1 MSTQGEIT
9 KEELL
14 EQGRALVPWF
24 LDVEV
29 TPEVSTRDF
38 TDVPYPDSFGRVM
51 LTNPRERFRSTLK
64 KLYPDGLAGRSVLD
78 CACNCGGF
86 LFWAREL
93 GAGRCHGSDV
103 RDHWIEQ
110 ANFLLAN
117 RTAPSEDITFETR
130 DVYHLPEAGVE
141 PFDVVLFNG
150 IFYHLPDPIAGL
162 KIAAEMARE
171 LLIVNTSTTI
181 GVPDDQLTVS
191 GESVTRAISGVY
203 HLCWFPGG
211 PEALRRILAWLGFT
225 ETRVNWWRTPPENV
239 APGSGRLELIAARDA
254 EVLRSF
260 DAADAKRPPLQR
272 LVENTVP
279 PEATVLV
286 AGPPG
291 NSPLEVDE
299 RETVP
304 FPSDGRE
311 AADDADLIA
320 ELVRWRGEGAAHLLV
335 PDQSAA
341 WLGQHPEFHKHVR
354 SSYKRVAREEEVG
367 VLFSLLPTWRTK

>member
-1 MSTQGEIT
+1 MSTQRETT
-9 KEELL
+9 KADLL

-24 LDVEV
+24 LDVQV
-29 TPEVSTRDF
+29 TSEVSTRDF
-38 TDVPYPDSFGRVM
+38 TDVPYPESFGRVM
-51 LTNPRERFRSTLK
+51 LTNPRERFLSTLR
-64 KLYPDGLAGRSVLD
+64 KLYPDGLAGRSMLD

-86 LFWAREL
+86 LFWAREA

-103 RDHWIEQ
+103 REHWIEQ

-117 RTAPSEDITFETR
+117 RTAPSDDITFEAR
-130 DVYHLPEAGVE
+130 DVYDLPEAGLE

-162 KIAAEMARE
+162 KIAADMAGE

-181 GVPDDQLTVS
+181 GIPDGHLAVS

-203 HLCWFPGG
+203 HLNWFPSG
-211 PEALRRILAWLGFT
+211 PEVLTQILAWLGFT
-225 ETRVNWWRTPPENV
+225 EVRVNWWRRPPENV
-239 APGSGRLELIAARDA
+239 VPGSGRLELVAARSP

-260 DAADAKRPPLQR
+260 DAADAERPPLER

-279 PEATVLV
+279 PDATVLV

-291 NSPLEVDE
+291 NGSLEVDE
-299 RETVP
+299 RTVEQYP
-304 FPSDGRE
+304 ADGRGPT
-311 AADDADLIA
+311 DDADLIA
-320 ELVRWRGEGAAHLLV
+320 ELIRRRGEGAGYLLV
-335 PDQSAA
+335 PQAA
-341 WLGQHPEFHKHVR
+341 APWLGQHQELHRHVQ
-354 SSYKRVAREEEVG
+354 SSHKRVAREDGVG